1 VVESLIEFLLQFVIE
16 ILFELGIRGVWN
28 RRERKKPA
36 HFILAGIYYAALAAI
51 AGFVT
56 VIFFPEHFIK
66 DTNLRLANFMVAPL
80 FVGFMM
86 GMRGKILRK
95 KGKVAIRL
103 DTFSY
108 GFLFAFIFAAFRF
121 WFCK

>member
-1 VVESLIEFLLQFVIE
+1 MIEFIVEFLLQFVIE
-16 ILFELGIRGVWN
+16 VLFELGIRGVWN
-28 RRERKKPA
+28 RRERKKPV

-51 AGFVT
+51 AGFAT

-66 DTNLRLANFMVAPL
+66 DGNLRLANFVVTPIL
-80 FVGFMM
+80 VGSMM
-86 GMRGKILRK
+86 GIRGKALRR
-95 KGKVAIRL
+95 KGKLLIRL

-108 GFLFAFIFAAFRF
+108 GFLFAFVFAAIRF